1 MTTATVITNPRS
13 GHGKHS
19 ERIGRSIARLR
30 ETCSN
35 VDVVQATSAAGSAS
49 LAREAVAAGVDVVVA
64 AGGDGLISAVLQAV
78 ATTDVPFG
86 IIPAGTGNDLAR
98 EFGVPVDD
106 PLAAADIIAAIKTK
120 SIDLGLVDG
129 TYFATVLASGF
140 DSRVTDRANLL
151 KWPTGPMRY
160 NVAIALELA
169 RLRAV
174 PYRIELDDQV
184 IEMDAIMVAV
194 GNTRSY
200 GGGMLVAPSALADD
214 GLLDVTII
222 GRASRVKLVTLFPTI
237 YKGTHIKVE
246 GVTTY
251 RSKSVRLAAPN
262 TTAYADGE
270 PFGSLPKT
278 ITCVPGA
285 AKICVPAARSDQAQ
299 LP

>member
-1 MTTATVITNPRS
+1 M
-13 GHGKHS
+13 
-19 ERIGRSIARLR
+19 
-30 ETCSN
+30 
-35 VDVVQATSAAGSAS
+35 
-49 LAREAVAAGVDVVVA
+49 
-64 AGGDGLISAVLQAV
+64 LQAV

-98 EFGVPVDD
+98 EFGIPVDN
-106 PLAAADIIAAIKTK
+106 PSAAAADIIAARKTK

-140 DSRVTDRANLL
+140 DSRVTDRANA
-151 KWPTGPMRY
+151 TQ
-160 NVAIALELA
+160 VADRADAVQRRDRA
-169 RLRAV
+169 RNSATQAV

-200 GGGMLVAPSALADD
+200 GGGMLVAPSAIADD

-222 GRASRVKLVTLFPTI
+222 GRASRFKLVTLFPTI
-237 YKGTHIKVE
+237 YKGTHIPVE

-270 PFGSLPKT
+270 PFGPLPKT

-285 AKICVPAARSDQAQ
+285 AKICVPAARSDQTQ